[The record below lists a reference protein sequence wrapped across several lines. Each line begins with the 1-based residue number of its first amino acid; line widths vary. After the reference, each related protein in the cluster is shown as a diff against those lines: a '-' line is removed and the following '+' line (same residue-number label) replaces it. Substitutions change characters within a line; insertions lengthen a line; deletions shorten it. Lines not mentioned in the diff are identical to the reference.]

1 MYDVKLSS
9 VPRRRT
15 RSRYCGNVSNSQ
27 QMPAVSVAGSMSS
40 TFSSVCTITS

>member
-1 MYDVKLSS
+1 MYAVKLRA

-15 RSRYCGNVSNSQ
+15 DSRYSGNVSKSQ
-27 QMPAVSVAGSMSS
+27 DTPAESVAGSMSS